1 MTYIVFFL
9 FVLMPKNC
17 SMVCSLDLKGTSVQN
32 YKTEVLHVF
41 KLVSLWTL
49 LVPICREV
57 WKKIFKFCMCL
68 SEMFVQSSR
77 SWFVLPFRFYKLK
90 PHVPLR
96 TKLKNPVLVFPNL
109 LNWMTGHK
117 LHRDVALTTG
127 KKNKKNKSF
136 RNDRSWER
144 FRRPLGYPVFPD
156 LFRLTAPCGR
166 EI

>member
-57 WKKIFKFCMCL
+57 
-68 SEMFVQSSR
+68 
-77 SWFVLPFRFYKLK
+77 
-90 PHVPLR
+90 
-96 TKLKNPVLVFPNL
+96 
-109 LNWMTGHK
+109 
-117 LHRDVALTTG
+117 
-127 KKNKKNKSF
+127 
-136 RNDRSWER
+136 
-144 FRRPLGYPVFPD
+144 
-156 LFRLTAPCGR
+156 
-166 EI
+166 